1 MMLRRREFLALATGS
16 VAFAPL
22 IRGTI
27 SQASVARRVKAL
39 AFDAFA
45 IFDPRPVSLLVEQLF
60 PGHGAELSNAWRIR
74 QFEYQWLRAL
84 GGRYA
89 DFRRTTEDALVFA
102 ANQLRLD
109 LTRGKREHLM
119 QAYSEL
125 TAWPDVRPALQFLRR
140 AGIRLGFLSNATT
153 EILDAGIRNS
163 ELEGIFEQVLS
174 VDRLRTFKPH
184 PRAYQAAIDAF
195 GLPSQHIGYVAFAGW
210 DAAGAKWFGYPTFW
224 INRLNLPVEELG
236 APPDAIGSD
245 LDDLVHFVGVGS

>member
-1 MMLRRREFLALATGS
+1 MKLRRREFLALTASSLT
-16 VAFAPL
+16 AAPVF
-22 IRGTI
+22 GATI
-27 SQASVARRVKAL
+27 SQPLAAPRVKAL

-45 IFDPRPVSLLVEQLF
+45 IFDLRTVSSRVEQVF
-60 PGHGAELSNAWRIR
+60 PGHGAELSNTWRIR
-74 QFEYQWLRAL
+74 QFEYQWLRTL

-102 ANQLRLD
+102 TNQLRLD
-109 LTRGKREHLM
+109 LTGEKREHLM
-119 QAYSEL
+119 QAYLEL
-125 TAWPDVRPALQFLRR
+125 TAWPDVRPALQSLRR
-140 AGIRLGFLSNATT
+140 AGIRLAVLSNATT
-153 EILDAGIRNS
+153 GILDAGIRNS

-184 PRAYQAAIDAF
+184 PRAYQAAIDAY
-195 GLPSQHIGYVAFAGW
+195 GLPRQDIGYVAFAGW